1 MPRLFVVTL
10 LALNIVIFAGL
21 MLQKSANRDRS
32 PERPQS
38 SSQEALPGI
47 ALLSEKLGEKLADM
61 PRQDPGTGRAPVE
74 LEPQFELAR
83 ELEPTSLTERK
94 CFSLG
99 HFDSLQD
106 LQQLRSQLEPYTVF
120 VSTRETYSLVDKGH
134 WVYIPAFPAREEA
147 KQAAA
152 ELAGAGLEDFYII
165 PKGKNA
171 GIISLGVYANPG
183 GAWFRQKEAQNLGT
197 DLQILIGMYS
207 ETERKYWLDY
217 ELLDEVANPVK
228 DWLTEIQPVNQVV
241 LSCNEREMENGEV
254 ENQ

>member
-32 PERPQS
+32 PEKSQS

-47 ALLSEKLGEKLADM
+47 TLLSESPVEDHGSA
-61 PRQDPGTGRAPVE
+61 RAPLE
-74 LEPQFELAR
+74 LAPQFEVVREVEKAR
-83 ELEPTSLTERK
+83 VRERK

-99 HFDSLQD
+99 HFDSLD
-106 LQQLRSQLEPYTVF
+106 GLQQLRSQLEPYTVF
-120 VSTRETYSLVDKGH
+120 VSTRESYSLVDKGH

-197 DLQILIGMYS
+197 DHQILIGMYS
-207 ETERKYWLDY
+207 ESERTYWLDY

-228 DWLTEIQPVNQVV
+228 DWLTDNQP
-241 LSCNEREMENGEV
+241 LSQLVFSCDEREMKNGEM

>member
-32 PERPQS
+32 PENPES

-47 ALLSEKLGEKLADM
+47 TLLSESPAD
-61 PRQDPGTGRAPVE
+61 DPGRARAPLE
-74 LEPQFELAR
+74 LGPQFEVTTGLESAR
-83 ELEPTSLTERK
+83 LTERK

-99 HFDSLQD
+99 HFDSLEE

-120 VSTRETYSLVDKGH
+120 VSTRETYALVDKGH

-147 KQAAA
+147 KRAVA

-197 DLQILIGMYS
+197 GHQILIGMYS
-207 ETERKYWLDY
+207 ESERSYWLDY
-217 ELLDEVANPVK
+217 ELMDEAANPVK
-228 DWLTEIQPVNQVV
+228 DWLADNQALSQLVFSCYDHETENGK
-241 LSCNEREMENGEV
+241 MEN
-254 ENQ
+254 Q

>member
-32 PERPQS
+32 PEKPQP

-47 ALLSEKLGEKLADM
+47 TLLSEKPEEKLAEK
-61 PRQDPGTGRAPVE
+61 PRLDPGRARVPLE
-74 LEPQFELAR
+74 LEPLFERAR
-83 ELEPTSLTERK
+83 VLESTRLTERK

-99 HFDSLQD
+99 HFDSLED

-197 DLQILIGMYS
+197 DHQILIGMYS
-207 ETERKYWLDY
+207 EPESKYWLDY

-228 DWLTEIQPVNQVV
+228 DWLTDNQP
-241 LSCNEREMENGEV
+241 LSQLVFSCDEGEMENGEV